1 MITRKITKKEEE
13 EVEVEVGAEVG
24 AVEVGVGAG
33 VEVGVG
39 AGVDGK
45 TWMGDFF
52 QDEDTVFSKMKVIP
66 TTHNSGAVHSK
77 NPWLCLPWQW
87 AKCQSVSIYEQL
99 NMGIRCLDLR
109 LRLPVG
115 GDAGGDTQ
123 AKREDFL
130 NRISIVHFFESSY
143 SLQQVFDDVA
153 RFLKEH
159 DKETVFI
166 MIKAEWKTRQQWNR
180 EEIDLLWKQLFRLPY
195 TLRTLGYG
203 KSGTVSDW
211 TFHYIRQKMVFLPGG
226 RFYRA
231 YKRGQ
236 DVYSIHGAQIIPP
249 SFFTKY
255 SNWNSKTIEK
265 AKENIKSSMLVAL
278 SGNYPIVETNVVRY
292 GGAMP
297 PYFVC
302 KQMHLF
308 LKDLLSDKCGG
319 DGGVRLGV
327 LLLDF
332 CESSVI
338 QALLKMNNDNKDV
351 EDA

>member
-1 MITRKITKKEEE
+1 MITKNDLN
-13 EVEVEVGAEVG
+13 
-24 AVEVGVGAG
+24 
-33 VEVGVG
+33 
-39 AGVDGK
+39 VDGK

-109 LRLPVG
+109 LRLPAGGVG
-115 GDAGGDTQ
+115 GNTQ
-123 AKREDFL
+123 AERRDFL
-130 NRISIVHFFESSY
+130 NRISIVHFFKSSY
-143 SLQQVFDDVA
+143 SLQQVFDEIAV
-153 RFLKEH
+153 FLKEH

-166 MIKAEWKTRQQWNR
+166 MIKAEWNTREQWNR
-180 EEIDLLWKQLFRLPY
+180 EEIDLLWKQLFLLPY

-203 KSGTVSDW
+203 KSSVVSDW
-211 TFHYIRQKMVFLPGG
+211 TFHYIRQKMVFLPDG

-231 YKRGQ
+231 YRGRQ

-249 SFFTKY
+249 SFFSRY

-265 AKENIKSSMLVAL
+265 AKEKIESSMLVTVG
-278 SGNYPIVETNVVRY
+278 GNYPIVETNVVRY
-292 GGAMP
+292 GGVMP
-297 PYFVC
+297 PYFVY

-308 LKDLLSDKCGG
+308 LKDLLSDKGRGG
-319 DGGVRLGV
+319 DGDGGGNGDGGPRLGF

-332 CESSVI
+332 CEPSVV
-338 QALLKMNNDNKDV
+338 QALLKMNNDNKD
-351 EDA
+351 DA